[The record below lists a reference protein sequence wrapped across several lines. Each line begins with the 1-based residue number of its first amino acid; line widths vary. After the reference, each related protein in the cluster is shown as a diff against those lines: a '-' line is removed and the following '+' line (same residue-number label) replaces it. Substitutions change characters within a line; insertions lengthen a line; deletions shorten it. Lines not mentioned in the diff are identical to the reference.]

1 MPGIDPPPWKAL
13 EGGNKEVQRVFHKT
27 LKKCIPWVK
36 KRDSLDPLCTD
47 LLGIL
52 HYPIGGATEIHL

>member
-1 MPGIDPPPWKAL
+1 MPGIDSPPWKVL

-36 KRDSLDPLCTD
+36 KRDSLDPLALICWASYT
-47 LLGIL
+47 I
-52 HYPIGGATEIHL
+52 P